1 MMNMQ
6 TSTAEFAQPAP
17 PLPLSESLAR
27 KVTNPRRSLRLGNR
41 LRYGWTLGPLLLV
54 TLWAAGSA
62 AGLIDPRGLPAPWTI
77 VETAGALIADGRLQD
92 NLIISATRVA
102 EGFSIGVTAGIVFAL
117 IAGLSRIGE
126 YLLDGV
132 IQLHRAIP
140 VLAIIPLVMLYMGI
154 GEGMKITTIA
164 MATYIPVYLNVHSS
178 LRATDARFVEL
189 ADSLHLSYS
198 DFIRHVILPG
208 AMPGLFLGVRF
219 AVTVAWIALVFVEQ
233 INATSGIGYMIN
245 LAGTYGQVDIVIV
258 GIVLYAI
265 LGFTSDHV
273 VRFLERR
280 ALSWRRTLSN

>member
-6 TSTAEFAQPAP
+6 TPIAQFEQPAP
-17 PLPLSESLAR
+17 AAPLSEALAQN
-27 KVTNPRRSLRLGNR
+27 VANPRRSLRLGNR
-41 LRYGWTLGPLLLV
+41 LAYGWTLGPLLLV
-54 TLWAAGSA
+54 TLWAAGSYF
-62 AGLIDPRGLPAPWTI
+62 GLIDPRGLPAPWTI
-77 VETAGALIADGRLQD
+77 VETAGGLIADRRLQD
-92 NLIISATRVA
+92 NLLISATRVA
-102 EGFSIGVTAGIVFAL
+102 EGFGIGVTAGVVFAL

-198 DFIRHVILPG
+198 AFIRHVILPG
-208 AMPGLFLGVRF
+208 AMPGLFLGIRF

-245 LAGTYGQVDIVIV
+245 LAGSYGQVDIVIV

-265 LGFTSDHV
+265 LGFSSDHA
-273 VRFLERR
+273 VRFLERKV
-280 ALSWRRTLSN
+280 LSWRRTLSN